1 MLNAI
6 KDVVRKSSIHVCIV
20 NCGGCNGCDVELVAL
35 TSPRYDLEQYG
46 IYVHNNPR
54 EADVLLLTGAVTEQW
69 VDNLKRVYDKAPE
82 PKIVVAVGNCPQS
95 GDVFNQEGGKVY
107 APASDFIPVD
117 AEIPG
122 CPPRPSEIL
131 EAILAVGPQA
141 IANRGRKRNDI
152 TYWSDSPIFKRTDK
166 AKTSDWRRKVVKA
179 EIEYGYV
186 HRGIEK
192 IIEGKTWQKGIYL
205 AERVCGIC
213 SYEHTQSFA
222 ETIERIS
229 GVLCTF
235 KKLSF

>member
-1 MLNAI
+1 MGIKSFSRARAIHLML
-6 KDVVRKSSIHVCIV
+6 VYT
-20 NCGGCNGCDVELVAL
+20 GGCNGCDIEIVNSVL
-35 TSPRYDLEQYG
+35 SPRFDAEQYK
-46 IYVHNNPR
+46 VFLTWNPR

-141 IANRGRKRNDI
+141 IANRGR
-152 TYWSDSPIFKRTDK
+152 
-166 AKTSDWRRKVVKA
+166 
-179 EIEYGYV
+179 
-186 HRGIEK
+186 EK
-192 IIEGKTWQKGIYL
+192 K
-205 AERVCGIC
+205 
-213 SYEHTQSFA
+213 
-222 ETIERIS
+222 
-229 GVLCTF
+229 
-235 KKLSF
+235 